1 MSAGSLHS
9 VIAVAGRRID
19 AADAKPSRFPFK
31 KVGAVRSA
39 LLQTFV
45 DAAPLLIVGSAA
57 CGSDLLALDAA
68 SVMGIRTRIVLP
80 FSPEIFRETSV
91 VDRPEP
97 AYWGGLYDRLIAEA
111 RKRGDLLVLGRDRD
125 DTNVY
130 VATNKAILRDAL
142 LEATKKAPTVRP
154 RCIVVWEGAPRG
166 DDDVT
171 EDFRRLAV
179 QSGFAIEVI
188 SSL

>member
-1 MSAGSLHS
+1 MPAGTSHS

-19 AADAKPSRFPFK
+19 AADAQTSRFPFK
-31 KVGAVRSA
+31 NASAVRSA
-39 LLQTFV
+39 LLRMFE
-45 DAAPLLIVGSAA
+45 DASPLLVVGSAA

-68 SVMGIRTRIVLP
+68 SVMGIRTRVVLP

-97 AYWGGLYDRLIAEA
+97 GYWGGLYDGIISETRE
-111 RKRGDLLVLGRDRD
+111 RGDLVVLGCGSNDAD
-125 DTNVY
+125 AY
-130 VATNKAILRDAL
+130 VVTNKAIIGDAL
-142 LEATKKAPTVRP
+142 LEATKKGPTVRP
-154 RCIVVWEGAPRG
+154 TCIIVWEGAPRG

-179 QSGFAIEVI
+179 QCGFAIEVI
-188 SSL
+188 STQ